1 MEFKA
6 VIKETLQKTVTIND
20 DSITTEQEAL
30 EYLGKKINN
39 CEIVLDADDFVDRTI
54 SILK

>member
-6 VIKETLQKTVTIND
+6 VITETLQKTVTIND

-30 EYLGKKINN
+30 EYLEKMIDN
-39 CEIVLDADDFVDRTI
+39 CEIVLDADNFVGRTI
-54 SILK
+54 SILN

>member
-30 EYLGKKINN
+30 EYLKKMIDN
-39 CEIVLDADDFVDRTI
+39 CEIVLDADNFVDRTI

>member
-6 VIKETLQKTVTIND
+6 TITETLQKTVTIND

-30 EYLGKKINN
+30 EYLKKMIDN

>member
-39 CEIVLDADDFVDRTI
+39 CEIVLDADDFVDRNI

>member
-6 VIKETLQKTVTIND
+6 TITETLQKTVIIND

-30 EYLGKKINN
+30 EYLEKMIDN
-39 CEIVLDADDFVDRTI
+39 CEIVLDADNFVDRTI

>member
-30 EYLGKKINN
+30 EYLEKMIDN
-39 CEIVLDADDFVDRTI
+39 CEIVLDADNFVDRTI
-54 SILK
+54 SILN

>member
-6 VIKETLQKTVTIND
+6 TITETLQKTVTIND

-30 EYLGKKINN
+30 EYLEKMIDN
-39 CEIVLDADDFVDRTI
+39 CEIVLDADNFVDRTI
-54 SILK
+54 SILN